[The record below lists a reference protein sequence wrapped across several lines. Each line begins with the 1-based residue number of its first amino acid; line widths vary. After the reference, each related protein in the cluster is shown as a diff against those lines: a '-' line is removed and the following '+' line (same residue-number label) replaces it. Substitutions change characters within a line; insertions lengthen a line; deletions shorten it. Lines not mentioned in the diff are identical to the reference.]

1 MRPARPLVL
10 LVGVLGLVL
19 GACGSDA
26 GTGDAEPTTTT
37 VEGCVQTVRGCIDPD
52 SIEPGECVPSSSET
66 DDCVNYRPL
75 PDDGETT
82 STTSG

>member
-1 MRPARPLVL
+1 MLAVA
-10 LVGVLGLVL
+10 VLGLVV
-19 GACGSDA
+19 GACGSDG

-52 SIEPGECVPSSSET
+52 TIEPGECVPSGPET

-75 PDDGETT
+75 PDDTATT
-82 STTSG
+82 TTAASTGG